1 MQGKKYQKIINV
13 VQEYARLYNYDFA
26 LSEPIEDD
34 FKKCF
39 VINKDKINIFTKGCI
54 NDQLLAEHISMMTN
68 IFKELGLDPVVSMK
82 ENVPLQEYLD
92 YLDVDYETDNNAR
105 EIICSYVNND
115 VILGY
120 TDTDKDTISIID
132 ISVLIREMNDLNED
146 SIDVFINANSKEEKL
161 KENILINDLRLS
173 GVVCDTNYADEEI
186 RARNIILLE
195 DEELKKGLI
204 TVKDNLTNEE
214 IKVPEDEIIEYILGV
229 I

>member
-1 MQGKKYQKIINV
+1 MESKKYQKVINI

-34 FKKCF
+34 YRKCF
-39 VINKDKINIFTKGCI
+39 VIKKDKINIFTKGCTYD
-54 NDQLLAEHISMMTN
+54 NLLAEHISMMTN

-82 ENVPLQEYLD
+82 ENVPLREYLD

-161 KENILINDLRLS
+161 KANILINDLRLS

-186 RARNIILLE
+186 SARNIILLE

>member
-1 MQGKKYQKIINV
+1 MESKKYQKVINI

-34 FKKCF
+34 YRKCF
-39 VINKDKINIFTKGCI
+39 VIKKDKINIFTKGCTYD
-54 NDQLLAEHISMMTN
+54 NLLAEHISMMTN

-82 ENVPLQEYLD
+82 ENVPLREYLD

-161 KENILINDLRLS
+161 KANILINDLRLS

-186 RARNIILLE
+186 SARNIILLE

-204 TVKDNLTNEE
+204 TVKDNLTGEE